1 MRNDFTF
8 LNAQNSHRNIKEAQF
23 QMSIKPGSWMLFRR
37 EEETQRH
44 NLIPMAID
52 EVGFKRPKFVILP
65 SKPLSKDDVFSSIHS
80 MDPIKGRLS
89 PSGLGRGL
97 MKD

>member
-52 EVGFKRPKFVILP
+52 EVGFKAQNSHRNIKEAQFQMSI
-65 SKPLSKDDVFSSIHS
+65 KPGSWMLFRREEETQRH
-80 MDPIKGRLS
+80 PI
-89 PSGLGRGL
+89 
-97 MKD
+97 